1 MLCHVKGVSDSQTNS
16 PQSSMMTMW
25 CFELRRISDGST
37 YSARN
42 IRTTIRAKVTRIIVT
57 TLLETYDHNDKNEND
72 NDDNDDEMLL
82 STVAIA
88 EPDWSP
94 SSFSAAKVSGGL
106 KYMANQETR
115 QTNKYDDHWSW
126 LSNDWFEIENRFFW
140 SARQQPSVWQGVSTA
155 ISFQVNRMR

>member
-1 MLCHVKGVSDSQTNS
+1 MLCHVKGVSDSETNS

-25 CFELRRISDGST
+25 CFELRRISEGST

-42 IRTTIRAKVTRIIVT
+42 IRTTIRAKVTTIIVT
-57 TLLETYDHNDKNEND
+57 TLLETYLDHDYQNEN
-72 NDDNDDEMLL
+72 DNDDEMLL

-88 EPDWSP
+88 EPDGSP

-115 QTNKYDDHWSW
+115 QTNKYDDH
-126 LSNDWFEIENRFFW
+126 
-140 SARQQPSVWQGVSTA
+140 
-155 ISFQVNRMR
+155 

>member
-1 MLCHVKGVSDSQTNS
+1 MEFILNHVKGVSDSETNS

-25 CFELRRISDGST
+25 CFELRRISEGST

-42 IRTTIRAKVTRIIVT
+42 IRTTIRAKVTTIIVT
-57 TLLETYDHNDKNEND
+57 TLLETYLDHDYQNEN
-72 NDDNDDEMLL
+72 DNDDEMLL

-88 EPDWSP
+88 EPDGSP

-115 QTNKYDDHWSW
+115 QTNKYDDH
-126 LSNDWFEIENRFFW
+126 
-140 SARQQPSVWQGVSTA
+140 
-155 ISFQVNRMR
+155 

>member
-1 MLCHVKGVSDSQTNS
+1 
-16 PQSSMMTMW
+16 MMTMW

-57 TLLETYDHNDKNEND
+57 TLLETYLDHDDQNEND
-72 NDDNDDEMLL
+72 NDDKMLLNTYDQNDENENDHNDENDNDDEMLL

-88 EPDWSP
+88 EPDGSP

-115 QTNKYDDHWSW
+115 QTNKYDDH
-126 LSNDWFEIENRFFW
+126 
-140 SARQQPSVWQGVSTA
+140 
-155 ISFQVNRMR
+155 